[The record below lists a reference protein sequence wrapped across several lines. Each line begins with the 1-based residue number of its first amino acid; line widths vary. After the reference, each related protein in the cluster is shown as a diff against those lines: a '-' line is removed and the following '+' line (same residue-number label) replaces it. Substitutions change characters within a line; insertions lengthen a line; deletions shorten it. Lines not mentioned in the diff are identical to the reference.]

1 MALSEGIIQSACCP
15 GVAAAS
21 PNAAQAVNHLY
32 DLNTHRLGKTPGWDS
47 HGHKIA
53 EDRQDPTALAKTE
66 EAFFFFL
73 NEMEWAIFFGMLDLK
88 DQHSIQ
94 QVTS

>member
-1 MALSEGIIQSACCP
+1 MHVALGLLLPVLMLLRLSIIYTTSTQ
-15 GVAAAS
+15 
-21 PNAAQAVNHLY
+21 
-32 DLNTHRLGKTPGWDS
+32 HRLGKTPGWDS